1 MKYLL
6 LFLLL
11 PFVSTSQEKKDSKV
25 IVIAKD
31 TSNLFRRVAAFLQAD
46 GYSFEQKDEVLQFIA
61 TGEKQMPRSGG
72 SGKLR
77 ASIKDS
83 TVTIT
88 GLVAADSF
96 LSKGDTKTFE
106 PVSYKG
112 MKGSLNMKVWN
123 EMLALARELGEQI
136 SYSK

>member
-1 MKYLL
+1 MKYLV

-11 PFVSTSQEKKDSKV
+11 PFVSTSQEKKASKV

-31 TSNLFRRVAAFLQAD
+31 TSNLFKRVSAFLLAD
-46 GYSFEQKDEVLQFIA
+46 GYTFEQRDEELQFIA
-61 TGEKQMPRSGG
+61 TAGKKMPRSGG

-83 TVTIT
+83 IVTIT
-88 GLVAADSF
+88 GLVTVESL
-96 LSKGDTKTFE
+96 LSKGDATTFE

-112 MKGSLNMKVWN
+112 MNGSLNMKVWN
-123 EMLALARELGEQI
+123 EMVAVARKLGEQI